1 MELFFKLEAG
11 YLGIAIFALIIT
23 LFVTTRP
30 FIAQGA
36 YKKGLF
42 LVGSASA
49 VFIGMHYYVT
59 SSRISEVETTF
70 NKGGKVVCESRTVRK
85 VAQSV
90 TIEKSNEWSL
100 KDHMFSS
107 PNYSREFFA
116 ARCIKHVPI
125 TLEQANPK

>member
-11 YLGIAIFALIIT
+11 YLGIAAFALAIT

-30 FIAQGA
+30 FVVKGA
-36 YKKGLF
+36 YKKGLV

-59 SSRISEVETTF
+59 SSRMFEVESLF
-70 NKGGKVVCESRTVRK
+70 HKGEKVVCESRTVRK

-107 PNYSREFFA
+107 PNYTREFFS
-116 ARCIKHVPI
+116 ARCIKYVPV
-125 TLEQANPK
+125 TLTK